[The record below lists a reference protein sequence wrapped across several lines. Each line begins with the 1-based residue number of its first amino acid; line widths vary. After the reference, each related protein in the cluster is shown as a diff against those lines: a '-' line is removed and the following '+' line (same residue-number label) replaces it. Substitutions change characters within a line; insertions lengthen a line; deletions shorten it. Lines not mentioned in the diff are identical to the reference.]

1 MESQHLTGSKSW
13 NFYLIQKTIG
23 SHCGKSEKRS
33 DDIKIWLNKLK
44 NGPLRG
50 FREVIF
56 LNVFEEFLITLEMFH
71 DVMRNEKH
79 ECKVLFMI

>member
-1 MESQHLTGSKSW
+1 M
-13 NFYLIQKTIG
+13 
-23 SHCGKSEKRS
+23 
-33 DDIKIWLNKLK
+33 
-44 NGPLRG
+44 G